1 MGLEEED
8 RRYEAL
14 RKKKEL
20 EKATKLV
27 KGSLGEDAEKILE
40 DHGIDVNSAISNIL
54 SEKIERERTAARAFL
69 QTPREETSLTSEL
82 VYLMRGKDA
91 YRSELQRRLDL
102 LNLSAMQ
109 RAAYI
114 KSDLEALD
122 TRKFKPPEEERW
134 TTKIYLMQG
143 TKKEDLL
150 KPEECTL
157 SETVSIV
164 DDANAAWW
172 RDHHW
177 LGDDTMKAVGYV
189 LTGEKGKSPYFNEF
203 LSRVNNWDLKEPQWG
218 SYIKNDC
225 MLLECWKWNYNEN
238 PAWQESTMLKGKS

>member
-8 RRYEAL
+8 KRYEEL
-14 RKKKEL
+14 KKKKEL

-27 KGSLGEDAEKILE
+27 KDNLGEDAEKVLE
-40 DHGIDVNSAISNIL
+40 SRGIDVNSAISNIL
-54 SEKIERERTAARAFL
+54 SEKIEKQQTATRAFL

-102 LNLSAMQ
+102 LNLSTMQ

-122 TRKFKPPEEERW
+122 TRKTKPFKEERW
-134 TTKIYLMQG
+134 TTKIYFMQG

-150 KPEECTL
+150 KPKECTL

-177 LGDDTMKAVGYV
+177 LGDD
-189 LTGEKGKSPYFNEF
+189 S
-203 LSRVNNWDLKEPQWG
+203 
-218 SYIKNDC
+218 
-225 MLLECWKWNYNEN
+225 CWVCLNRE
-238 PAWQESTMLKGKS
+238 